1 MLKEEGT
8 VNMEENRKEPKKKKK
23 KTGRYILL
31 VILFLILAAI
41 AAAAVY
47 FYSLWSRAKDF
58 ERDLDLAHFTYK
70 VDVEL
75 EQEGLTREQLDFF
88 EVLARI
94 SGLEKGKFLKLHIEG
109 SVWEDKLYA
118 QVYPAGSA
126 EPLMELYLSSGE
138 DYINTSPFYDAFRDE
153 IVRKYAFLEKLLPS
167 MSEDSYMTVEQAERL
182 TGEDLS
188 AVRNF
193 EPFFSKYNLSAREY
207 FLILAALPFIEHEE
221 GTVLSLKEVKEV
233 SGIGE
238 QKASLYFEVEEPA
251 QVVERNVEK
260 YGNILS
266 RLNIN
271 IEGSSFKA
279 LKRLA
284 VTVASEGTQE
294 IVLPVDLIDE
304 EKLAIVE
311 KIRRLVQDIA
321 SLPSDSP
328 QIILELVNR
337 LLEGYMGGQS

>member
-1 MLKEEGT
+1 
-8 VNMEENRKEPKKKKK
+8 
-23 KTGRYILL
+23 
-31 VILFLILAAI
+31 
-41 AAAAVY
+41 
-47 FYSLWSRAKDF
+47 
-58 ERDLDLAHFTYK
+58 
-70 VDVEL
+70 
-75 EQEGLTREQLDFF
+75 
-88 EVLARI
+88 
-94 SGLEKGKFLKLHIEG
+94 
-109 SVWEDKLYA
+109 
-118 QVYPAGSA
+118 
-126 EPLMELYLSSGE
+126 
-138 DYINTSPFYDAFRDE
+138 
-153 IVRKYAFLEKLLPS
+153 
-167 MSEDSYMTVEQAERL
+167 MTVEQAERL

-221 GTVLSLKEVKEV
+221 GTVLSLKEVKEA
-233 SGIGE
+233 SGTGE